1 MNIYLIE
8 IYYIKYININSYI
21 KIIIN
26 NYIKIVIKIIN
37 LEYNNFNQIKIYN

>member
-1 MNIYLIE
+1 MINIYLIG

-21 KIIIN
+21 KIVIN

-37 LEYNNFNQIKIYN
+37 LEYSNFN